1 MGQPTGTFSQYDA
14 IGNREDLGDVIFD
27 VSPEETPFLSAIKRN
42 KAKNVNHEWQTDAL
56 TAASATNAHVEG
68 DDATPTAPAATTR
81 LGNYTQILKKH
92 AVVTGTQQDGM
103 NPAGRKKEMAYQLAR
118 RMKEIKRDLESS
130 MIGGAAIGVAKVAGN
145 DTTARKMGSIY
156 TYLTSNVSLG
166 TNGVVAAGTGAD
178 VMTAGTDRD
187 LTEALLTAVLSSCYT
202 NGGDPK
208 LMFLS
213 ATNKAVVSTFTGGG
227 TRYVDTDDKKLVNS
241 IDVYVG
247 DFHTLKVVPS
257 RHIVGDNVLCI
268 DPQYVA
274 FSELR
279 SIRSYDLAKT
289 GDSYR
294 KEIVWEGTLEVC
306 NQAAH
311 GLIADTNG

>member
-1 MGQPTGTFSQYDA
+1 MTQPTGTFSQYDA

-156 TYLTSNVSLG
+156 TYLTSNVPFLALAIPTAETPSLCFSAPP
-166 TNGVVAAGTGAD
+166 TRPWYRPLPVAVRVTWTP
-178 VMTAGTDRD
+178 MIK
-187 LTEALLTAVLSSCYT
+187 S
-202 NGGDPK
+202 
-208 LMFLS
+208 
-213 ATNKAVVSTFTGGG
+213 
-227 TRYVDTDDKKLVNS
+227 
-241 IDVYVG
+241 
-247 DFHTLKVVPS
+247 
-257 RHIVGDNVLCI
+257 
-268 DPQYVA
+268 
-274 FSELR
+274 
-279 SIRSYDLAKT
+279 
-289 GDSYR
+289 
-294 KEIVWEGTLEVC
+294 W
-306 NQAAH
+306 
-311 GLIADTNG
+311 